1 MYMSKKVSQKTA
13 SELQAEAD
21 KMALELKKLRVEARK
36 AREAE
41 EAERKRIA
49 RQKEIDE
56 AVALGRKAREVMVAN
71 VTVADFL
78 NMTDA
83 ERQGLVGDVQLRKQ
97 RDALLEFVKKTRVR
111 STDGVQ
117 FSYWDNFNREHP
129 GVFNT

>member
-1 MYMSKKVSQKTA
+1 MNKKVSQKTA

-56 AVALGRKAREVMVAN
+56 AVALGRKAREVLIAN

-78 NMTDA
+78 DMTDA
-83 ERQGLVGDVQLRKQ
+83 ERQGLVGDVELRRQ
-97 RDALLEFVKKTRVR
+97 RDALLEFVRKTRVR
-111 STDGVQ
+111 STDGRE

>member
-1 MYMSKKVSQKTA
+1 MSKKVSQKTA

-56 AVALGRKAREVMVAN
+56 AVALGRKAREVLIAN

-78 NMTDA
+78 DMTDA
-83 ERQGLVGDVQLRKQ
+83 ERQGLVGDVELRRQ
-97 RDALLEFVKKTRVR
+97 RDALLEYVKKTRTR
-111 STDGVQ
+111 SDGIQ